1 VAGGLSWSGAWGLK
15 FLGACAE
22 EENMNAA
29 TKGNG
34 TMKLIDTTPTYYTPE
49 KAAEVVATLADADP
63 DWVFT
68 INADPSG
75 KSPWVRV
82 EVHDEDGEF
91 VAFL

>member
-1 VAGGLSWSGAWGLK
+1 MAGGLSWSGAWGLK

-34 TMKLIDTTPTYYTPE
+34 TMDFETATPRE
-49 KAAEVVATLADADP
+49 VDEALAALNP